1 MLGAH
6 YSIQTK
12 KWILQMRTTS
22 FYSMPTLTETKLAK
36 YQIKCRIPIYP
47 KYLVIMQ
54 GHCSKFPNDQ

>member
-22 FYSMPTLTETKLAK
+22 FSSMPTLTETKLAK
-36 YQIKCRIPIYP
+36 YQIKYVP

-54 GHCSKFPNDQ
+54 GHRSKFPNDQ